1 MCTHRGDTHCPL
13 DAVTEAV
20 ECNVV
25 PRTAEAVP
33 TAKNGAAESRHMMGT
48 AASESSEFCFF
59 VKGNRQV
66 MQKYF
71 DQT

>member
-1 MCTHRGDTHCPL
+1 M
-13 DAVTEAV
+13 
-20 ECNVV
+20 

-66 MQKYF
+66 M
-71 DQT
+71 